1 MISKK
6 FNDWLQIVG
15 LFGVLGGLIFVGL
28 QLSLDRG
35 VAMSDRMVERTASRQ
50 YWAELLTNN
59 SNVWIKGLAGD
70 PLSAIEAAKFDAL
83 ATARLSMEFT
93 VNVQGRYGLGVAP
106 RFSAVRAARLIYEN
120 PGLQSWWSEDRA
132 RSIEARQ
139 IVGISDSDWGTAV
152 DEELDRLAPPE
163 Q

>member
-35 VAMSDRMVERTASRQ
+35 VAISDRTIARTANRA

-59 SNVWIKGLAGD
+59 ADVWIRGLADD
-70 PLSAIEAAKFDAL
+70 PLSATEAAQFAAL
-83 ATARLSMEFT
+83 ADARLSLYFT
-93 VNVQGRYGLGVAP
+93 SNVQGRYGLGVAP